1 MMLDQFLT
9 DLYNVIAN
17 YEEDAQCE
25 LSFEL
30 VENIVFDEYDKQEC
44 DETEHFEGVEYI
56 RQIQVFE
63 DCFEGTIIREIK
75 GSDYC
80 IVINYGA

>member
-1 MMLDQFLT
+1 MRIDQFLT
-9 DLYNVIAN
+9 DLKNVIAN

-30 VENIVFDEYDKQEC
+30 VANIVFDDYEKQQC

-63 DCFEGTIIREIK
+63 DYFEGTIIREIK
-75 GSDYC
+75 GSVYC
-80 IVINYGA
+80 VIIGYSN

>member
-1 MMLDQFLT
+1 MRIDQFLT
-9 DLYNVIAN
+9 DLNNVIAN

-25 LSFEL
+25 LTFEL

-63 DCFEGTIIREIK
+63 DYFEGTIIREIK

-80 IVINYGA
+80 VIIGYSN